1 MSLITPDFGLLFW
14 MVVIFGA
21 VFFILAKFGFPLI
34 TGMVDKRNEHIRE
47 SLRAAEQARLS
58 LENLAAEQQKLIDQT
73 RVEQGRI
80 IKEAADARAAM
91 LAQARE
97 QAGAEAAKVL
107 EKAREQIAAEKD
119 DAIREI
125 RSQLSTLS
133 VAVAEKVVRKE
144 MEDSEA
150 RKALLD
156 TLVDEATRLP
166 VN

>member
-14 MVVIFGA
+14 MLIIFGV
-21 VFFILAKFGFPLI
+21 VFFLLAKFGFPLI
-34 TGMVDKRNEHIRE
+34 TGMVEKRNEHIRE
-47 SLRAAEQARLS
+47 SLRAAEQARLN
-58 LENLAAEQQKLIDQT
+58 LENLAAEQQKLIEQT
-73 RVEQGRI
+73 RVEQGRM
-80 IKEAADARAAM
+80 IKEAADTRAAM
-91 LAQARE
+91 LAEARE
-97 QAGAEAAKVL
+97 QAGAEAAKVM
-107 EKAREQIAAEKD
+107 EKARAQIEAEKN

-150 RKALLD
+150 RKALLE
-156 TLVDEATRLP
+156 TLIDEATQLP

>member
-14 MVVIFGA
+14 MLIIFGV
-21 VFFILAKFGFPLI
+21 VFFLLAKFGFPLI
-34 TGMVDKRNEHIRE
+34 TGMVEKRNEYIRE
-47 SLRAAEQARLS
+47 SLRAAEQARLN
-58 LENLAAEQQKLIDQT
+58 LENLAAEQQKLIEQT
-73 RVEQGRI
+73 RVEQGRM
-80 IKEAADARAAM
+80 IKEAADTRAAM
-91 LAQARE
+91 LAEARE
-97 QAGAEAAKVL
+97 QAEAEAAKVM
-107 EKAREQIAAEKD
+107 EKARAQIEAEKN

-150 RKALLD
+150 RKALLE
-156 TLVDEATRLP
+156 TLIDEATQLP

>member
-14 MVVIFGA
+14 MLVIFGA

-34 TGMVDKRNEHIRE
+34 TSMMDKRNEHIRE

-58 LENLAAEQQKLIDQT
+58 LENLAAEQARLIEQT
-73 RVEQGRI
+73 KVEQGRI
-80 IKEAADARAAM
+80 IKEAADAKAAM

-97 QAGAEAAKVL
+97 QAGIEAAKVL
-107 EKAREQIAAEKD
+107 EKAREEIAAEKQE
-119 DAIREI
+119 AIREI
-125 RSQLSTLS
+125 RSQLTTLS

-144 MEDSEA
+144 MEDSGA

-156 TLVDEATRLP
+156 TLVDEATHLL

>member
-14 MVVIFGA
+14 MLVIFGA

-34 TGMVDKRNEHIRE
+34 TSMVDKRNEHIRE

-58 LENLAAEQQKLIDQT
+58 LENLAAEQARMLEQT

-80 IKEAADARAAM
+80 IKEAADAKAAM
-91 LAQARE
+91 LAQAKE
-97 QAGAEAAKVL
+97 QAGIEAAKVL
-107 EKAREQIAAEKD
+107 EKAREEIEAEKQ

-125 RSQLSTLS
+125 RSQLTTLS

-144 MEDSEA
+144 MEDEGA

-156 TLVDEATRLP
+156 TMVEEATRLP
-166 VN
+166 LN

>member
-21 VFFILAKFGFPLI
+21 VFFLLAKFGFPVI
-34 TGMVDKRNEHIRE
+34 TNAVRKRSEHIAE

-58 LENLAAEQQKLIDQT
+58 LENLAAEQAHLLEQT

-80 IKEAADARAAM
+80 IKEAADTRAAM
-91 LAQARE
+91 IAQARE

-125 RSQLSTLS
+125 RAQLSTLS

-150 RKALLD
+150 RRKLLD
-156 TLVDEATRLP
+156 KFIDEATRLP

>member
-14 MVVIFGA
+14 MLVIFGA

-34 TGMVDKRNEHIRE
+34 TSMVDKRNEHIRE

-58 LENLAAEQQKLIDQT
+58 LENLAAEQARLIEQT
-73 RVEQGRI
+73 KVEQGRI
-80 IKEAADARAAM
+80 IKEAADAKAAM

-97 QAGAEAAKVL
+97 QAGIEAAKVL
-107 EKAREQIAAEKD
+107 EKAREEIAAEKQE
-119 DAIREI
+119 AIREI
-125 RSQLSTLS
+125 RSQLTTLS

-144 MEDSEA
+144 MEDSGA

-156 TLVDEATRLP
+156 TLVDEATHLP

>member
-14 MVVIFGA
+14 MLIIFGA
-21 VFFILAKFGFPLI
+21 VFFLLAKFGFPLI

-58 LENLAAEQQKLIDQT
+58 LENLASEQARLLEQT

-91 LAQARE
+91 LAQAKE
-97 QAGAEAAKVL
+97 QAGEEAAKVM
-107 EKAREQIAAEKD
+107 EKAREQIEAEKQ

-144 MEDSEA
+144 MEDTEA
-150 RKALLD
+150 RKALLE
-156 TLVDEATRLP
+156 TLIDEATHLP

>member
-14 MVVIFGA
+14 MLIIFGV
-21 VFFILAKFGFPLI
+21 VFFLLAKFGFPLI
-34 TGMVDKRNEHIRE
+34 TGMVEKRNEHIRE
-47 SLRAAEQARLS
+47 SLRAAEQARLN
-58 LENLAAEQQKLIDQT
+58 LENLAAEQQKLIEQT
-73 RVEQGRI
+73 RVEQGRM
-80 IKEAADARAAM
+80 IKEAADTRAAM
-91 LAQARE
+91 LAEARE
-97 QAGAEAAKVL
+97 QAEAEAAKVM
-107 EKAREQIAAEKD
+107 EKARAQIEAEKN

-150 RKALLD
+150 RKALLE
-156 TLVDEATRLP
+156 TLIDEATQLP

>member
-14 MVVIFGA
+14 MLVIFGA
-21 VFFILAKFGFPLI
+21 VFFILAKFGFPVI
-34 TGMVDKRNEHIRE
+34 TSMVDKRNEHIRE

-58 LENLAAEQQKLIDQT
+58 LENLAAEQARLIEQT
-73 RVEQGRI
+73 KVEQGRI
-80 IKEAADARAAM
+80 IKEAADAKAAM

-97 QAGAEAAKVL
+97 QAGIEAAKVL
-107 EKAREQIAAEKD
+107 EKAREEIAAEKQE
-119 DAIREI
+119 AIREI
-125 RSQLSTLS
+125 RSQLTTLS

-144 MEDSEA
+144 MEDSDA

-156 TLVDEATRLP
+156 TLVDEATHLP

>member
-14 MVVIFGA
+14 MLIIFGA
-21 VFFILAKFGFPLI
+21 VFFLLAKFGFPLI

-58 LENLAAEQQKLIDQT
+58 LENLASEQARLLEQT

-91 LAQARE
+91 LAQAKE
-97 QAGAEAAKVL
+97 QAGEEAAKVMA
-107 EKAREQIAAEKD
+107 KAREQIEAEKQ

-144 MEDSEA
+144 MEDTEA
-150 RKALLD
+150 RKALLE
-156 TLVDEATRLP
+156 TLIDEATHLP

>member
-14 MVVIFGA
+14 MLVIFGA

-34 TGMVDKRNEHIRE
+34 TSMVDKRNEHIRE

-58 LENLAAEQQKLIDQT
+58 LENLAAEQARLIEQT
-73 RVEQGRI
+73 KVEQGRI
-80 IKEAADARAAM
+80 IKEAADAKAAM

-97 QAGAEAAKVL
+97 QAGIEAAKVL
-107 EKAREQIAAEKD
+107 EKAREEIAAEKQE
-119 DAIREI
+119 AIREI
-125 RSQLSTLS
+125 RSQLTTLS

-144 MEDSEA
+144 MEDSGA

-156 TLVDEATRLP
+156 TLVDEATHLL

>member
-21 VFFILAKFGFPLI
+21 VFFLLAKFGFPVI
-34 TGMVDKRNEHIRE
+34 TNAVRKRSEHIAE

-58 LENLAAEQQKLIDQT
+58 LENLAAEQARLLEQT

-80 IKEAADARAAM
+80 IKEAADTRAAM
-91 LAQARE
+91 IAQARE

-125 RSQLSTLS
+125 RAQLSTLS

-150 RKALLD
+150 RRKLLD
-156 TLVDEATRLP
+156 SFIDEATRLP

>member
-14 MVVIFGA
+14 MLVIFGA

-34 TGMVDKRNEHIRE
+34 TSMVDKRNEHIRE
-47 SLRAAEQARLS
+47 SLRAAEQAHLS
-58 LENLAAEQQKLIDQT
+58 LENLAAEQARLIEQT
-73 RVEQGRI
+73 KVEQGRI
-80 IKEAADARAAM
+80 IKEAADAKAAM

-97 QAGAEAAKVL
+97 QAGIEAAKVL
-107 EKAREQIAAEKD
+107 EKAREEIAAEKQE
-119 DAIREI
+119 AIREI
-125 RSQLSTLS
+125 RSQLTTLS

-144 MEDSEA
+144 MEDSGA

-156 TLVDEATRLP
+156 TLVDEATHLP